1 MIHPGTDLKFKV
13 TAVGRGMTLADCG
26 FAIVVRNSYGRVTF
40 VAEKHEMMTDSV
52 GGFYFMMK
60 SVAAGV
66 YSATLTIEKPDINF
80 DGSFQRIVDVSYLCS
95 VGSVDTGRQLH
106 ETDGVAVCYERVWT
120 VNIGEGVYLCDV
132 NGNPILDSEGQPIM
146 LNNPEPEVVT
156 AKIDITAAELNRLLT
171 MRDKNGKIDTLPEA
185 LDAVQDIGD
194 DTELSVMTDTDTDDM
209 MNRILGNNGDNANGG
224 GDNAGNG

>member
-26 FAIVVRNSYGRVTF
+26 FAIVVRNSYGRVVF
-40 VAEKHEMMTDSV
+40 VAEKHDMMTDSV

-66 YSATLTIEKPDINF
+66 YTSTLTIEKPDINF
-80 DGSFQRIVDVSYLCS
+80 DGSFQRIVDVSYLTS
-95 VGSVDTGRQLH
+95 VGSVDTGRQPH

-146 LNNPEPEVVT
+146 LNNPEPEVAT
-156 AKIDITAAELNRLLT
+156 AKIDLTAAELNRLLT
-171 MRDKNGKIDTLPEA
+171 MRDKNGKIDTVPEA
-185 LDAVQDIGD
+185 IDAIQDIGD
-194 DTELSVMTDTDTDDM
+194 DTELSVMTDDDADDM
-209 MNRILGNNGDNANGG
+209 MHRILGNGG
-224 GDNAGNG
+224 GDNNG

>member
-1 MIHPGTDLKFKV
+1 MIYPGTDLKFKV

-26 FAIVVRNSYGRVTF
+26 FAIVVRNSYGRVVF
-40 VAEKHEMMTDSV
+40 VAEKHDMMTDSA

-66 YSATLTIEKPDINF
+66 YRSTLTIEKPDINF

-146 LNNPEPEVVT
+146 LQDQETEAESV
-156 AKIDITAAELNRLLT
+156 KINITAAELNRLLT
-171 MRDKNGKIDTLPEA
+171 ARDKNGKIDTLPEVM
-185 LDAVQDIGD
+185 DAVGDIGD
-194 DTELSVMTDTDTDDM
+194 DTELSVMTDEDTDDM
-209 MNRILGNNGDNANGG
+209 INRILGNGNDNENAN
-224 GDNAGNG
+224 DNGNG

>member
-26 FAIVVRNSYGRVTF
+26 FAIVVRNSYGRVVF
-40 VAEKHEMMTDSV
+40 VAEKHEMMTDSA

-66 YSATLTIEKPDINF
+66 YTSTLTIEKPDINF
-80 DGSFQRIVDVSYLCS
+80 DGSFQRIVDVSYLTS
-95 VGSVDTGRQLH
+95 VGSVDTGRQPH

-132 NGNPILDSEGQPIM
+132 NGTPILDSDGQPIM
-146 LNNPEPEVVT
+146 LTDQEPEAESV
-156 AKIDITAAELNRLLT
+156 KINITAAELNRLLT
-171 MRDKNGKIDTLPEA
+171 VRDKNGKIDTVPEA
-185 LDAVQDIGD
+185 LDAIKDIGD
-194 DTELSVMTDTDTDDM
+194 DTEMSVMTDADTDDM
-209 MNRILGNNGDNANGG
+209 MHRILGNGDSGNNNG
-224 GDNAGNG
+224 

>member
-26 FAIVVRNSYGRVTF
+26 FAVVVRNSYGRVVF
-40 VAEKHEMMTDSV
+40 VAEKHDMMTDSV

-66 YSATLTIEKPDINF
+66 YTSTLTIEKPDINF
-80 DGSFQRIVDVSYLCS
+80 DGSFQRIVDVSYLTS

-132 NGNPILDSEGQPIM
+132 NGTPILDSDGQPIM

-171 MRDKNGKIDTLPEA
+171 MRDKNGKIDTVPEA

-209 MNRILGNNGDNANGG
+209 MNRILGNGDNG
-224 GDNAGNG
+224 GD